1 MKKLATIATLLALAS
16 PFALAEEK
24 KGKKEKPSPE
34 EAFKKLDTNGDGKLS
49 EEEFVTGKKDA
60 EKAKAQFKSLDK
72 DSDGSLTLEE
82 FSAPAGGKKKKE

>member
-1 MKKLATIATLLALAS
+1 MKKLATIAALIALAS
-16 PFALAEEK
+16 PIAMAKEA
-24 KGKKEKPSPE
+24 KEKPSPE

-60 EKAKAQFKSLDK
+60 EKAKAQFKTLDK

-82 FSAPAGGKKKKE
+82 FSAAGGGKKKKE